1 MRSTNRRRGRPR
13 KEPHGPDRGT
23 PEAQRKRRELVGSGN
38 PSLAAYPLGVL
49 LARGQISQ
57 AQHDAGCR
65 YAWLRG
71 RALGSTTTRG
81 MFKLIFPSGPIPDT
95 TQAVQ
100 ASVEYRWR
108 EASEALLQV
117 SRLAK
122 EAVDHVAVY
131 QRLPRWL
138 STQSALAV
146 RPARPADTRA
156 RRAPDRRS
164 PRFGSTFSYRLTISG
179 GSGGGSQRSQ

>member
-23 PEAQRKRRELVGSGN
+23 PEARRKRRELVGSGN

-49 LARGQISQ
+49 LARGHISQ
-57 AQHDAGCR
+57 AQHDAGSRYAGCR

-108 EASEALLQV
+108 EASEALAGEGGRRPRR
-117 SRLAK
+117 RLSKASPLAEHPK
-122 EAVDHVAVY
+122 
-131 QRLPRWL
+131 RL
-138 STQSALAV
+138 SG
-146 RPARPADTRA
+146 PACATRRYA
-156 RRAPDRRS
+156 GTRAPDRRS